1 MIPIKF
7 DGRIK
12 AIGWQHPHPFNILR
26 NGIWFGLDAQ
36 TIPTSSNYLLQRR
49 IRPHLVAQQAVNDN
63 ISLVGVF
70 VDGHYSRNFPLHPTM
85 LITKPIRFSIA
96 RALRALLSS
105 RAAATELPGGFD
117 GCRWWW
123 RRCLLCARSSWVS
136 CGYRII

>member
-12 AIGWQHPHPFNILR
+12 AIGWQHPHPFDILR

-70 VDGHYSRNFPLHPTM
+70 VDGHGVKMGKIIKRLQPDIWSIFNRNFPK
-85 LITKPIRFSIA
+85 ITCYEKSTFTPVFNFSFISSI
-96 RALRALLSS
+96 LSD
-105 RAAATELPGGFD
+105 L
-117 GCRWWW
+117 
-123 RRCLLCARSSWVS
+123 
-136 CGYRII
+136 